1 MIRRTNRKL
10 TLEERISRLERALTP
25 NRKTRRFESAS
36 SFEAM
41 LDEEGAR
48 DAAQVLADAFAT
60 NVVGV
65 NKLTPVS
72 KSRHPVVDSPS
83 YGWTDTSDLAEDPEA
98 RFAFPY
104 DINNGEYT
112 ILVYPTEKAICLMTE
127 DGTFVDPASK
137 TFTSD
142 YADTPRFPLNVW
154 NGFDLSMIEPE
165 EDDGYNIGIDD
176 DLEDYYGESVRN
188 RFRRARR

>member
-1 MIRRTNRKL
+1 MIKRINRKL
-10 TLEERISRLERALTP
+10 TLEERISRLERTLTP
-25 NRKTRRFESAS
+25 NRRSRKFES
-36 SFEAM
+36 FESD

-48 DAAQVLADAFAT
+48 DAAQVLADAFAIK
-60 NVVGV
+60 VAGV

-72 KSRHPVVDSPS
+72 KSRHPVVVDSPS

-127 DGTFVDPASK
+127 DGTFIDPASK

-165 EDDGYNIGIDD
+165 EDDGYNIGIGD